1 MYDNLVLPW
10 QVADPTTTEKG
21 NLAEAFPESDF
32 VRLEWDRDGI
42 LSDGD
47 DFFLSSNS
55 KDKGETTL
63 NDLAGSL
70 GTASMVTRWRE
81 ANSEL
86 VDTERDCVAEM
97 CTEIRKAMGVS
108 TDENPRLR
116 VGSSV
121 ALLLFKR
128 R

>member
-10 QVADPTTTEKG
+10 QVGGETIARH

-47 DFFLSSNS
+47 DFFLASNS
-55 KDKGETTL
+55 ENKGETTL
-63 NDLAGSL
+63 NDLEGSL

-81 ANSEL
+81 ANPEL
-86 VDTERDCVAEM
+86 AGTERDCVSEM
-97 CTEIRKAMGVS
+97 CAEIRKAIGVG
-108 TDENPRLR
+108 TDENPRMK